1 MPCLPLT
8 VMWQKAANVIAAT
21 VAPLPQLLLYGG
33 GPSSRCP
40 ALRRSAE
47 AARIRAAPG
56 QGESGSHVARP
67 LLVAPVSDCP
77 KVRFRLASIR
87 GNDFQQLRAIRWTLV
102 DPSRTSVRGRTNWF
116 WGGRGGPPCCS
127 CVSKTLSP
135 DFRPSGLRSLTL
147 GPNCCGMRHQSSK
160 VSRVWR

>member
-21 VAPLPQLLLYGG
+21 VPPLPQLLLYGG

-116 WGGRGGPPCCS
+116 WGGEVGRHAVPVSAKRCPP
-127 CVSKTLSP
+127 T
-135 DFRPSGLRSLTL
+135 SGRQDSA
-147 GPNCCGMRHQSSK
+147 R
-160 VSRVWR
+160 